1 MEDQKFIVSQAL
13 YEQLLERFD
22 EEYMNS
28 IDVLSDN
35 FPRHKWYPEEAKQ
48 RIADKFN
55 NK

>member
-1 MEDQKFIVSQAL
+1 MEEQKFIISQAF

-22 EEYMNS
+22 EEYMNA
-28 IDVLSDN
+28 IFVLSGN
-35 FPRHKWYPEEAKQ
+35 FSRHGWYEEEAKQ